1 MVYNTFYIGAECLD
15 YNEKVFYKMIYLD
28 NSATTRPF
36 AEVTEKI
43 AKAEQEHFANASAL
57 YKIALDAE
65 DGILA
70 AKREIASV
78 LHCTAGEILITTGGT
93 LSNNFALFGAAEARK
108 RQGNRVVISKIEHP
122 SVYACGE
129 ALAERG
135 FEVVYAEPSVEG
147 FGEAINEKTI
157 LVAMMLVNNELG
169 SRLPVE
175 SIPRLIREKGA
186 PAHFHIDGVQ
196 AFCKIPTNVR
206 SLGCDSFSLSAHKIH
221 GPKGIGALYL
231 KKGARLKNLLHG
243 GDQEGGAVPGT
254 YNSPAAFGF
263 AEAIR
268 LYKKAD
274 IKLYEVLRGR
284 LLERAAELPFIQI
297 NSPADGAP
305 YIINLSCRGYLGE
318 NVLHFLEGKEIYVSQ
333 GSACS
338 SKKARSASVLGRL
351 GADEPTVMGALRIS
365 FGLFNSLEEVDA
377 LMDALSEVPQKIQK
391 RYKDV

>member
-1 MVYNTFYIGAECLD
+1 
-15 YNEKVFYKMIYLD
+15 MIYLD
-28 NSATTRPF
+28 NSATTRAHP
-36 AEVTEKI
+36 AVTERI

-57 YKIALDAE
+57 YKIALSAE
-65 DGILA
+65 DGILE

-78 LHCTAGEILITTGGT
+78 LRCTPAEVLITSGGT
-93 LSNNFALFGAAEARK
+93 LSNNLALFGAAAARK
-108 RQGNRVVISKIEHP
+108 RQGNRVVISLVEHP
-122 SVYACGE
+122 SVFACGE
-129 ALAERG
+129 ALAEQG
-135 FEVVYAEPSVEG
+135 FEVIYARPEAEA
-147 FGEAINEKTI
+147 FREAINEKTI
-157 LVAMMLVNNELG
+157 LVAMMLVNNEIGL
-169 SRLPVE
+169 RLPCEQVAR
-175 SIPRLIREKGA
+175 IIREKEA

-206 SLGCDSFSLSAHKIH
+206 SLGCDSFSLSAHKVH

-231 KKGARLKNLLHG
+231 KKGVRIKKYLFG

-274 IKLYEVLRGR
+274 LGLYESLRAKV
-284 LLERAAELPFIQI
+284 LERAAQMPFIKI
-297 NSPADGAP
+297 HSPADGVP
-305 YIINLSCRGYLGE
+305 YILNLSCRGYLGE
-318 NVLHFLEGKEIYVSQ
+318 NVVHFLEGKEIYLSQ

-351 GADEPTVMGALRIS
+351 GAEEADVMGALRIS
-365 FGLFNSLEEVDA
+365 FGLFNTCEEVDA
-377 LMDALSEVPQKIQK
+377 LMDALAEVPQKIQK

>member
-1 MVYNTFYIGAECLD
+1 
-15 YNEKVFYKMIYLD
+15 MIYLD

-36 AEVTEKI
+36 SEVTEQI
-43 AKAEQEHFANASAL
+43 ANAEQHLFANASAL

-78 LHCTAGEILITTGGT
+78 LHCTAAEVLLTTGGT
-93 LSNNFALFGAAEARK
+93 FSNNFALFGAAEARK
-108 RQGNRVVISKIEHP
+108 RQGSRVVMSLVEHP
-122 SVYACGE
+122 SVYACGA
-129 ALAERG
+129 ALEERG
-135 FEVVYAEPSVEG
+135 FEVIYAKPDAES
-147 FGEAINEKTI
+147 FHEAINEKTI
-157 LVAMMLVNNELG
+157 LVAMMLVNNETG
-169 SRLPVE
+169 ARLPVE
-175 SIPRLIREKGA
+175 QVARIIREKGA
-186 PAHFHIDGVQ
+186 PAHFHVDGVQ

-206 SLGCDSFSLSAHKIH
+206 SLGCDSLSISAHKIH

-231 KKGARLKNLLHG
+231 KKGVRLKTILFG
-243 GDQEGGAVPGT
+243 GEQEGGAVPGT

-263 AEAIR
+263 AKAIA
-268 LYKKAD
+268 LYKKEN
-274 IKLYEVLRGR
+274 IKKYEALRER
-284 LLERAAELPFIQI
+284 LLARARELAFIQI
-297 NSPADGAP
+297 NSPADGVP
-305 YIINLSCRGYLGE
+305 YIINLSCKGYLGE

-365 FGLFNSLEEVDA
+365 FGLFNSLEEIDI
-377 LMDALSEVPQKIQK
+377 LMDALAEVPQKIQK